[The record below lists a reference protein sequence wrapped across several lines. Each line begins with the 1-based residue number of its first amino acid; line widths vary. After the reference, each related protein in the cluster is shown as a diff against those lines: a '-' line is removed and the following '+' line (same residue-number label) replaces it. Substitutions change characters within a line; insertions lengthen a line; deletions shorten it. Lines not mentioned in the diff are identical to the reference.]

1 MTPEY
6 DQMDEW
12 EHSHL
17 QCLDMTGTDERR
29 SSHVMIF
36 SSLHL
41 RTFSS
46 CWTVVSLHSYSTTLI
61 DSAVCFTIIL
71 FIFTCLLLAF

>member
-1 MTPEY
+1 MFYSWQNDLSIKLHRDSPPVTPEH

-29 SSHVMIF
+29 SSH
-36 SSLHL
+36 SRSGLL
-41 RTFSS
+41 
-46 CWTVVSLHSYSTTLI
+46 VVLPLKET
-61 DSAVCFTIIL
+61 IL
-71 FIFTCLLLAF
+71 FLSLCLEH